1 MKLPRLKSLG
11 PRLPTGIG
19 AGQTPSPRR
28 SATGRGRG
36 GATTQAHRHDRSQR
50 WAVWGAACGAALAL
64 FAFAPAAWLA
74 GWVEDASGGRLL
86 LAETRGSVWSGSAV
100 AVLTG
105 GPGSQEARALPGR
118 FSWTLR
124 PGMADRGPALL
135 LRMEQ
140 VCCLSGQPT
149 LSLTPGLGT
158 IRLGLQ
164 GDEGAAAVTPAI
176 ATSSIPL
183 PPGGAGTRGKAAARE
198 LGRWPAGWLVGLGTP
213 WNTLELGGVLQL
225 STPGIALERVQGRWR
240 VEGAAALEL
249 RDAAS
254 RVATLDRLGSY
265 RLDIGSDPGN
275 PGSATLR
282 LSTLDG
288 ALRLSGNGSLG
299 PTGLRFRGEAT
310 AAETEQPALANLL
323 NIIGRRDGAR
333 SVIAIG

>member
-1 MKLPRLKSLG
+1 MKLPRLSSLR
-11 PRLPTGIG
+11 PRMP
-19 AGQTPSPRR
+19 A
-28 SATGRGRG
+28 A
-36 GATTQAHRHDRSQR
+36 
-50 WAVWGAACGAALAL
+50 WGAAFGAAMAL
-64 FAFAPAAWLA
+64 LAFAPAAWLA
-74 GWVEDASGGRLL
+74 GWVEAASGGRLL
-86 LAETRGSVWSGSAV
+86 LADSRGSVWSGSAV

-105 GPGSQEARALPGR
+105 GPGSQDARALPGR
-118 FSWTLR
+118 MSWTLR

-135 LRMEQ
+135 LRLEQ
-140 VCCLSGQPT
+140 ACCLNGNPM

-158 IRLGLQ
+158 LRLALRSAEPAGTA
-164 GDEGAAAVTPAI
+164 GPAAAQA
-176 ATSSIPL
+176 
-183 PPGGAGTRGKAAARE
+183 

-240 VEGAAALEL
+240 VEGAATLEL

-275 PGSATLR
+275 PGSAALQ

-288 ALRLSGNGSLG
+288 ALRLSGDGTLG

-310 AAETEQPALANLL
+310 ATEAERPALANLL